1 MKTTLIAAAV
11 AALAVTAGAQTW
23 SVRPNYIGGYN
34 IYGGLGMPS
43 GSIMPDYMG
52 GYNLRMNNGLYQ
64 TIRPDYMGGWRI
76 QQSRDYM
83 RRPIY
88 W

>member
-1 MKTTLIAAAV
+1 MKTILIAAAV
-11 AALAVTAGAQTW
+11 AALAVMAGAQTW
-23 SVRPNYIGGYN
+23 SVRPNYIGGC
-34 IYGGLGMPS
+34 GLRMPS

-83 RRPIY
+83 RTPIY